1 MRDRYKWLAAAV
13 VAVAIT
19 FSASIVFVSA
29 QGAQSKAP
37 APTAAPA
44 TRGQAPAPAAA
55 PARGQTAAPTP
66 ARGQT
71 AAATPA
77 RGRVDRIGGKPNF
90 TGLWQAMTGANWDIQ
105 DHSSEAGPFYQ
116 LGAAFAVPAGQG
128 IVEGNEIP
136 YKPEALEQ
144 RRLNRLNRWTSDPEI
159 KCYMP
164 GIPRANYM
172 PFPFQIVQGD
182 STIAFAYEFATS
194 NRVVYV
200 TNHRKAQV
208 PAWMGTSNG
217 HWEGDTLV
225 VEVTGNW
232 PESWFD
238 RSGNFHSDALKVTE
252 RYTLRNPDVIDYEA
266 TIDDPKTFTRTWK
279 VSFPIYRRLEKNAR
293 LLEFKCVEYS
303 EELIYGHLRKPVN

>member
-1 MRDRYKWLAAAV
+1 MRDRYKWLAV
-13 VAVAIT
+13 SIIAVAIP
-19 FSASIVFVSA
+19 FSASIAFVSA
-29 QGAQSKAP
+29 QSAQSKAP

-44 TRGQAPAPAAA
+44 TRGQAPAPAA
-55 PARGQTAAPTP
+55 PARGQTAAP
-66 ARGQT
+66 ARSQT
-71 AAATPA
+71 AAPA
-77 RGRVDRIGGKPNF
+77 RVARIGGKPNF
-90 TGLWQAMTGANWDIQ
+90 TGLWQALTGANWDIQ
-105 DHSSEAGPFYQ
+105 DHSSEPGPFYQ
-116 LGAAFAVPAGQG
+116 LGAAFAIPAGQG

-144 RRLNRLNRWTSDPEI
+144 RRLNRLNRWTADPEI

-182 STIAFAYEFATS
+182 ATIAFAYEFATS
-194 NRVVYV
+194 NRVVYMK
-200 TNHRKAQV
+200 TPRKAQV

-225 VEVTGNW
+225 VEETGNW

-266 TIDDPKTFTRTWK
+266 TIDDPKTFTRPWK
-279 VSFPIYRRLEKNAR
+279 MSFPIYRRLEKNAK
-293 LLEFKCVEYS
+293 LLEFKCVEYT

>member
-1 MRDRYKWLAAAV
+1 MRDRYKWLAV
-13 VAVAIT
+13 SIIAVAIP
-19 FSASIVFVSA
+19 FSASIAFVSA
-29 QGAQSKAP
+29 QSAQSKAP

-44 TRGQAPAPAAA
+44 TRGQAPAPAA
-55 PARGQTAAPTP
+55 PARGQTAAP
-66 ARGQT
+66 ARSQT
-71 AAATPA
+71 AAPA
-77 RGRVDRIGGKPNF
+77 RVARIGGKPNF
-90 TGLWQAMTGANWDIQ
+90 TGLWQALTGANWDIQ
-105 DHSSEAGPFYQ
+105 DHSTEPGPFYQ
-116 LGAAFAVPAGQG
+116 LGAAFAIPAGQG

-144 RRLNRLNRWTSDPEI
+144 RRLNRLNRWTADPEI

-182 STIAFAYEFATS
+182 ATIAFAYEFATS
-194 NRVVYV
+194 NRVVYMK
-200 TNHRKAQV
+200 TPRKAQV

-266 TIDDPKTFTRTWK
+266 TIDDPKTFTRPWK
-279 VSFPIYRRLEKNAR
+279 MSFPIYRRLEKNAK
-293 LLEFKCVEYS
+293 LLEFKCVEYT

>member
-1 MRDRYKWLAAAV
+1 MRDRYRWFAAAV
-13 VAVAIT
+13 IAVAII
-19 FSASIVFVSA
+19 FSASIIFVSA

-44 TRGQAPAPAAA
+44 TRGQATTPAA
-55 PARGQTAAPTP
+55 PARGQTAAP

-71 AAATPA
+71 GTTPA
-77 RGRVDRIGGKPNF
+77 RVARIGGKPNF
-90 TGLWQAMTGANWDIQ
+90 TGLWQALTGANWDIQ
-105 DHSSEAGPFYQ
+105 DHSSEPGPFYQ

-128 IVEGNEIP
+128 IVDGNEIP

-144 RRLNRLNRWTSDPEI
+144 RRLNRLNRWTADPEI

-182 STIAFAYEFATS
+182 STIAIAYEFATS
-194 NRVVYV
+194 NRVVYL
-200 TNHRKAQV
+200 TNPRKAQV

-266 TIDDPKTFTRTWK
+266 TIDDPKTFTRPWK
-279 VSFPIYRRLEKNAR
+279 MSFPIYRRLEKNAK
-293 LLEFKCVEYS
+293 LLEFKCVEYT